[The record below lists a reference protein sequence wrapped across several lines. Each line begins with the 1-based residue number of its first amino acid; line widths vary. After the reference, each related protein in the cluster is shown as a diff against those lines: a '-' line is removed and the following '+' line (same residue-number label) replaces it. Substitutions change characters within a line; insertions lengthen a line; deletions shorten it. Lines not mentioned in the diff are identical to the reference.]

1 MKHDVISGF
10 HKETYETL
18 KSMTVTPRGGYMPM
32 AYVCSPFSGDEETNM
47 AKARVYSRF
56 VFEKGY
62 IPITPHIYFPNFCF
76 EDAERETVI
85 RMNMVLLGKC
95 HEVWVFGDEITPGM
109 KAEIEKA
116 SLKEKVVIRYFTTDL
131 KEKES

>member
-18 KSMTVTPRGGYMPM
+18 KSMMVTPRGGYMPM